1 MHTIKVLRFVAVS
14 TVLATACSKTET
26 AKVDTT
32 TPAATPGPAPAATA
46 ASTSPSGDSLVL
58 VRGSITT
65 ASATQLVVKTDS
77 ASVTVNTPQ
86 PVHVYARVPSD
97 LSHVSDKTFI
107 GVTTVKQPDGSEK
120 ATEIHIF
127 PEELRGL
134 GEGSRPMAP
143 AGGAGRAASTMT
155 NGSAST
161 MTNGAASTMTN
172 GSASTM
178 TNGSASKM
186 TNGAASTNGKTIV
199 VNFAGGSTTAVV
211 PPGTT
216 ITEIKATD
224 KKPAVGDQVVVVA
237 TRAADGSL
245 ASSRVL
251 MAK

>member
-1 MHTIKVLRFVAVS
+1 
-14 TVLATACSKTET
+14 LAAACSKTET

-32 TPAATPGPAPAATA
+32 TPSAAPAPAPTA
-46 ASTSPSGDSLVL
+46 AASPSSDSLVL
-58 VRGSITT
+58 VRGSV
-65 ASATQLVVKTDS
+65 ASVSATQLIVKTDS

-86 PVHVYARVPSD
+86 AVHVYTRGPSD

-107 GVTTVKQPDGSEK
+107 GVTTVRQADGSEK

-134 GEGSRPMAP
+134 GEGSRPIAP
-143 AGGAGRAASTMT
+143 AGGGATPSKMTNGAASTMT
-155 NGSAST
+155 NGS
-161 MTNGAASTMTN
+161 ASTMTN

-211 PPGTT
+211 PPGTS
-216 ITEIKATD
+216 ITEIKPTD
-224 KKPAVGDQVVVVA
+224 KKLAAGDQVVVVA
-237 TRAADGSL
+237 TRGADGNLMST
-245 ASSRVL
+245 RVM